1 MPRMFLLA
9 KSLVLAF
16 LVSVSG
22 AAPAPDPGET
32 VKVFGDGMAAVTE
45 ADYVAARKEALE
57 KALNAALLDA
67 LRSVISQDEIEA
79 NMQALEEKV
88 FSRGMDFIH
97 SYRFIEDDSE
107 EYPETGEAEYYVR
120 VEYVVFLTY
129 LEKQVA
135 NLGIDVAGKKKPVVV
150 LVIDERTLGMIV
162 NPGFLVLPS
171 ATEENIKKAIESQG
185 YTVVTRNEIRKLG
198 DNGRVMSAMEGD
210 TKAVEWLA
218 GRYEADYVILG
229 YAMSEA
235 HFSRGAESPYVE
247 GKVYAKVYEGYTLN
261 VVREET
267 AVEKIP
273 GGGGTS
279 SLRAIRLAAEKFKRQ
294 IIDFLNS
301 QMVF

>member
-9 KSLVLAF
+9 KSLALAF

-22 AAPAPDPGET
+22 AAPVPDPGET

-45 ADYVAARKEALE
+45 ADYVAARKQAIE
-57 KALNAALLDA
+57 KALNAALLEA

-79 NMQALEEKV
+79 NMQALEETV

-97 SYRFIEDDSE
+97 SYRFLEDASE

-135 NLGIDVAGKKKPVVV
+135 SLGVEVVAKKKPVVV

-171 ATEENIKKAIESQG
+171 ATEENIK
-185 YTVVTRNEIRKLG
+185 RRL
-198 DNGRVMSAMEGD
+198 
-210 TKAVEWLA
+210 
-218 GRYEADYVILG
+218 
-229 YAMSEA
+229 
-235 HFSRGAESPYVE
+235 SRRG
-247 GKVYAKVYEGYTLN
+247 TL
-261 VVREET
+261 
-267 AVEKIP
+267 
-273 GGGGTS
+273 
-279 SLRAIRLAAEKFKRQ
+279 L
-294 IIDFLNS
+294 
-301 QMVF
+301 